1 VTLAV
6 VTIVTMPPE
15 CASPLLR
22 MPHYKVALQCAVYL
36 AIGDMP
42 WRCALKMHWTGDD
55 ANWLS

>member
-22 MPHYKVALQCAVYL
+22 MPHYESALQCAVYL

-42 WRCALKMHWTGDD
+42 WRCALKMHWTG
-55 ANWLS
+55 